1 MTELRPECKDS
12 TKTAIPDDT
21 ALFLIRNAVA
31 KRRSLAYGKLRDGA
45 NRCAMGCFWDDN
57 PGKAVDSKLIDE
69 VASVN
74 DSVPK
79 SASPHQRW
87 KIVNGWLRWKLNVL
101 AGKTTA
107 KRP

>member
-1 MTELRPECKDS
+1 MSKLRPECDDS
-12 TKTAIPDDT
+12 TDPAIPDDT
-21 ALFLIRNAVA
+21 AFYLIRNAVA

-45 NRCAMGCFWDDN
+45 NSCAMGCFWDEN
-57 PGKAVDSKLIDE
+57 PGKTVTNRLIDE
-69 VASVN
+69 VAAVN

-79 SASPHQRW
+79 TATPHQRW

-101 AGKTTA
+101 AGKTSQ